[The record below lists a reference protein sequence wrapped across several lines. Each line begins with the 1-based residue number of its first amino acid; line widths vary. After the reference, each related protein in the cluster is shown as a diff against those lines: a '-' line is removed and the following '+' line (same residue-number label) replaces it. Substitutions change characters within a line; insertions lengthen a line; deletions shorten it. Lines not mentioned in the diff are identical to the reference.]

1 MPSTGRKSWATGSW
15 ANDGQMPAW
24 RGGKPNVKWR
34 FLNSGPK
41 HIAMRHISAVLAL
54 ALLLWAGCTQ
64 PSGPGAQNESA
75 FLKAGCAMDNG
86 DLNCSAAMERAG
98 LGQCRLH
105 LANISG
111 LGTPVAEC
119 WRADEEGGNGIY
131 AGGCMLRQAVT
142 YVVPVYTVPNCGGS
156 ANCMGGQG
164 GWGLQELRSRGDF
177 ASYFGPVKNG
187 SMAIAYAAALT
198 GDTIDYT
205 GGAPRGAR
213 AFMKDTPPTAAN
225 STRTSSATSAV
236 SRATGRCSVRSLPR
250 SRSPSPEPKRRTSP
264 ANRRHGP

>member
-1 MPSTGRKSWATGSW
+1 
-15 ANDGQMPAW
+15 MPAW

-213 AFMKDTPPTAAN
+213 AFMKDIPPTAAKEEQGGYLVN
-225 STRTSSATSAV
+225 LLHYQFCGCGPHAYLETGYFVTPQGQVRPV
-236 SRATGRCSVRSLPR
+236 SQERAYEN
-250 SRSPSPEPKRRTSP
+250 PEMD
-264 ANRRHGP
+264 GLCVD